1 MSKKVKAASHSGSPV
16 VEQKVAPTVQPQL
29 VTNHK
34 KTGHLFLDGLHKLGP
49 GESAFIEGELARLLK
64 KKAIKGITVE

>member
-1 MSKKVKAASHSGSPV
+1 VAD
-16 VEQKVAPTVQPQL
+16 QKVAPTDQPQL

-34 KTGHLFLDGLHKLGP
+34 TTGHLFLSALHKLGP